1 MADDFNKKIL
11 IDIEVGSDG
20 QEQINQYKAA
30 FDSLRNSINGLSS
43 PLTAISG
50 SVASLDKDISRL
62 AGSIEK
68 LDNQNKALSGSG
80 SKVKDSVN
88 DLGSTFKVFKD
99 VIEVVKTGAIS
110 LEQALSGGLAILVT
124 LGPEILKWAG
134 SLFKGKDAID
144 KTKMSIG
151 DMNEALQSSDYSN
164 AIQQMNQ
171 MKINVGLAKKG
182 FLDKKEVLQ
191 QYNDTLGKTMGKAS
205 NLNEVEAKMTKDGGA
220 YIKMTLQKAIA
231 QLALEDAAKKAYQ
244 AEQARQ
250 QSDDDALSFWDK
262 TVIGMKHSLSF
273 SLTWEQAK
281 KEQDEIKAERHKKA
295 MERRAENVADFRAQS
310 DAQLA
315 IAAESTKKAA
325 DIAKT
330 AGYDFLSGDIVPKEG
345 GANDYDQR
353 DERFREL
360 TQKRI
365 EAANDTEKMIKDSL
379 SRQVQATYE
388 SYGSETAQM
397 NSHFQ
402 DELTKL
408 NGYLS
413 DKLISRKQYDEASKL
428 LETEYHSNLAGVMN
442 KYDEQDK
449 NRVQQAQN
457 ELAELQIKG
466 MHEGAAKQIAE
477 LQQEQKEKNQQFDK
491 LDSESL
497 ERINKLAAEIS
508 DAHNKDPKADTAEL
522 AKQLDAEYQLM
533 VINSKKKETLEQQT
547 ADAISKIKNREVEG
561 KKEETDQ
568 KGVNNAQTPE
578 AKLEAEKKLILDKYQ
593 FEVQQAQGNEEIL
606 KKIEEQKD
614 KQINELSDKFTKEKN
629 DKAKKAA
636 EELKKFELQQ
646 EKKLSEE
653 AFSIINQS
661 IKQEADAKIAG
672 LERDKEAELNNSSLT
687 SAQKLAIEQKFKQQE
702 AQVKI
707 KAFKQEQE
715 ASIAQAVINGAL
727 AITKGTAQTG
737 VLSAL
742 YIPTIIAETAVE
754 IAKIAAQKPPAYASG
769 GVHYS
774 SDGRGGVLAGYSKT
788 DNTNAWLRSGEGII
802 VSEAM
807 RVPWARN
814 LVSAINVGFGGRDF
828 SIANPGRGYAVGG
841 IFTDGG
847 DANRYYNQPM
857 HDQKNL
863 ANSIAYQMINNFPP
877 VYVDVKDINNQQNI
891 LAQTI
896 NRVNL

>member
-1 MADDFNKKIL
+1 
-11 IDIEVGSDG
+11 
-20 QEQINQYKAA
+20 
-30 FDSLRNSINGLSS
+30 
-43 PLTAISG
+43 
-50 SVASLDKDISRL
+50 
-62 AGSIEK
+62 
-68 LDNQNKALSGSG
+68 
-80 SKVKDSVN
+80 
-88 DLGSTFKVFKD
+88 
-99 VIEVVKTGAIS
+99 
-110 LEQALSGGLAILVT
+110 
-124 LGPEILKWAG
+124 
-134 SLFKGKDAID
+134 
-144 KTKMSIG
+144 
-151 DMNEALQSSDYSN
+151 
-164 AIQQMNQ
+164 
-171 MKINVGLAKKG
+171 
-182 FLDKKEVLQ
+182 
-191 QYNDTLGKTMGKAS
+191 
-205 NLNEVEAKMTKDGGA
+205 
-220 YIKMTLQKAIA
+220 
-231 QLALEDAAKKAYQ
+231 
-244 AEQARQ
+244 
-250 QSDDDALSFWDK
+250 
-262 TVIGMKHSLSF
+262 
-273 SLTWEQAK
+273 
-281 KEQDEIKAERHKKA
+281 
-295 MERRAENVADFRAQS
+295 
-310 DAQLA
+310 
-315 IAAESTKKAA
+315 
-325 DIAKT
+325 
-330 AGYDFLSGDIVPKEG
+330 
-345 GANDYDQR
+345 
-353 DERFREL
+353 
-360 TQKRI
+360 
-365 EAANDTEKMIKDSL
+365 
-379 SRQVQATYE
+379 
-388 SYGSETAQM
+388 
-397 NSHFQ
+397 
-402 DELTKL
+402 
-408 NGYLS
+408 
-413 DKLISRKQYDEASKL
+413 
-428 LETEYHSNLAGVMN
+428 
-442 KYDEQDK
+442 
-449 NRVQQAQN
+449 
-457 ELAELQIKG
+457 